1 MSYIFNNAIKYS
13 DSSNLD
19 AFGRLRVSN
28 VTSLLEVTH
37 MYDKQPYLIDEVT
50 GGTAVSYFD
59 SDNSQVVMSGTGE
72 DSYVIRQTF
81 TSATYQ
87 PGKSQIFEMSF
98 SNFQLQSEVIK
109 RVGYFDTASGDTYS
123 TNIDGIFLESNG
135 ITNEISFQI
144 WKSGSLTYSSDTTN
158 WNSDVVDPTTIDW
171 TKTQLILCDFQWL
184 GVGRVRFGMVF
195 NGQTVVFDNLS
206 GTDNLTNVYMTNS
219 NHPIRYELRTSGGT
233 GSLNMICA
241 QVSMEGSLNQLVTPI
256 GITGPISPV
265 TFTAVGTKYPF
276 IGVKM
281 NSGYENISL
290 LTEQINILN
299 TSNDNYY
306 CTLEIDPTISGNYA
320 FTATSQTEVLKSIG
334 NGTQTVTGSNE
345 ILACFTGQAGT
356 SASSTFVTVD
366 SIVTPGKYLSGQ
378 AQELWVCITPLG
390 ANASFLG
397 SMYLTYRK

>member
-1 MSYIFNNAIKYS
+1 MSYIFNNTIKYS
-13 DSSNLD
+13 DTSNLD

-28 VTSLLEVTH
+28 ITSLLEVTH
-37 MYDKQPYLIDEVT
+37 KYDKQRYIVDEVT
-50 GGTAVSYFD
+50 GGTVVSYFD
-59 SDNSQVVMSGTGE
+59 SGNSQVVMSGTGAN
-72 DSYVIRQTF
+72 SYVIRQTF
-81 TSATYQ
+81 VSATYQ

-98 SNFQLQSEVIK
+98 SNFQLQPSVIK
-109 RVGYFDTASGDTYS
+109 RVGYFDANSGATYS

-144 WKSGSLTYSSDTTN
+144 WKSGSLTYSSDTTS

-171 TKTQLILCDFQWL
+171 SKTQLMLCDFQWL

-195 NGQTVVFDNLS
+195 NGQTVIFDDLS
-206 GTDNLTNVYMTNS
+206 GTDNLTNVYMSNS

-233 GSLNMICA
+233 GSLNMICG

-256 GITGPISPV
+256 GITGPNS
-265 TFTAVGTKYPF
+265 AVNLTSTNVKYPF

-290 LTEQINILN
+290 LVEQINIVN

-306 CTLEIDPTISGNYA
+306 CTIEIDPPISGAYSFSAASQNEVMKA
-320 FTATSQTEVLKSIG
+320 FG
-334 NGTQTVTGSNE
+334 NGSQTVTGNSE
-345 ILACFTGQAGT
+345 ILACFTGEAGT
-356 SASSTFVTVD
+356 SANSTFVTVD
-366 SIVTPGKYLSGQ
+366 SIITPGKTISGR

-390 ANASFLG
+390 ANATFFG